1 MKAFIFYGESAVII
15 TNEKFEDEDDL
26 KSYFLKRYDR
36 NDYINAVKRL
46 KDGHY
51 EHVIIQTEN
60 IDSTIDEIK
69 SQYQVI
75 EAAGGIINNK
85 NNETLMIFRRGKW
98 DLPKGKI
105 EPGESIETA
114 AEREIEEETGV
125 GNLMLHEK
133 LKNTYH
139 VYEEKGKEIFKITYW
154 FHFSIDDNPILTP
167 QLEEDITEIKWYS
180 KDELSMA
187 LSNTYESIKNLM
199 SGFDL
204 KI

>member
-1 MKAFIFYGESAVII
+1 MKMFIFYGESSVNL
-15 TNEKFEDEDDL
+15 TNEESIIENDIKSLYL
-26 KSYFLKRYDR
+26 KSYDR
-36 NDYINAVKRL
+36 DDYLNAIKKL
-46 KDGHY
+46 KDGQFNQ
-51 EHVIIQTEN
+51 IFIQSHN
-60 IDSTIDEIK
+60 IEMILDEIK

-75 EAAGGIINNK
+75 EAAGGIITNK
-85 NNETLMIFRRGKW
+85 KNETLLIFRRGKW

-125 GNLMLHEK
+125 GNLKLLKK

-139 VYEEKGKEIFKITYW
+139 VYEEKGKEIFKITHW
-154 FHFSIDDNPILTP
+154 FHFSLENNPNLSP
-167 QLEEDITEIKWYS
+167 QLEEDITEIKWFS
-180 KDELSMA
+180 KADLSIP

-199 SGFDL
+199 REFDF